1 MLVVIAQVTDNVP
14 SIELGSTTFPIE
26 RPFAISVIIPNSE
39 TRATVNFPDIDGF
52 TKKGI
57 LTSTTTSE
65 VGGDNVVSQII
76 TQNYQARAP
85 GRYRLPPFKITVND
99 KTVESEGATLI
110 VQPATGTQSAGN
122 TQLTTENITPTGA
135 AFLSLRTSRNSIYSG
150 EGVAMTLS
158 FFVAD
163 NYPYILN
170 FVALDRQL
178 QVITKKI
185 RPANAWEENLPI
197 NDLKP
202 IQVTIKGK
210 KFREFRLYQSV
221 FFPLSN
227 QSLRIPSV
235 SLQLARPRPV
245 IGPPSANTDM
255 VSFTSKPVLVSVKTL
270 PKHPLRGRVPVG
282 EFRLEESLERQ
293 HMTIGKSVRYAFTI
307 TGEGNIATLS
317 APALINTNA
326 ELDIFPPEERHT
338 INHNGNQITGQKT
351 FTYFLVPHQNGSLPL
366 ADRFQWIYFD
376 PKKARYDTL
385 LPQYRLQIGGGN
397 VAASG
402 KDVSS
407 TNVAGI
413 NGEAAP
419 AVASGNSLYAGIET
433 MDSTDQSISIST
445 MIRAIANVLIVLM
458 LLGMIVVFFKK

>member
-1 MLVVIAQVTDNVP
+1 MLVSLAQVSDNGP
-14 SIELGSTTFPIE
+14 SIELGTTTFPIE

-39 TRATVNFPDIDGF
+39 TRATVHFPDIDGF

-57 LTSTTTSE
+57 LTSTTSSE
-65 VGGDNVVSQII
+65 VAGENVVSQVI

-85 GRYRLPPFKITVND
+85 GRFRLPPFKITVND
-99 KTVESEGATLI
+99 KTVESEGAILV
-110 VQPATGTQSAGN
+110 VQPAAGTQNVAGS
-122 TQLTTENITPTGA
+122 QLTTKDITPNGA
-135 AFLSLRTSRNSIYSG
+135 AFLSLRTSKNTIFSG

-163 NYPYILN
+163 NYPYVLN

-185 RPANAWEENLPI
+185 RPTNAWEENLPI

-202 IQVTIKGK
+202 IPVTIKGK

-245 IGPPSANTDM
+245 IGPPSPKTDM
-255 VSFTSKPVLVSVKTL
+255 VTFANKPVQVTVKLL

-293 HMTIGKSVRYAFTI
+293 HMAIGKSVRYAFTI
-307 TGEGNIATLS
+307 AGEGNIATLS
-317 APALINTNA
+317 APTLLNPNA

-338 INHNGNQITGQKT
+338 INHNGHQITGQKT

-366 ADRFQWIYFD
+366 ANRFQWIYFD

-385 LPQYRLQIGGGN
+385 LPQFRLQVGGGD

-402 KDVSS
+402 KDVSA

-413 NGEAAP
+413 NGEAP
-419 AVASGNSLYAGIET
+419 LVVASGNSLYAGIET
-433 MDSTDQSISIST
+433 MDSTQQSIPVSAL
-445 MIRAIANVLIVLM
+445 IRAVANVLIIIM
-458 LLGMIVVFFKK
+458 LLGMIVVFIRK